1 MPSLFPSLMTVAAFS
16 IALSSASSVQAQS
29 PDPDSEEEETPKRKA
44 SFSLTFGVDEDEDE
58 GGVADRILDRVRKR
72 MEDEG
77 LSAEEITSVSDAL
90 STVASELDRGL
101 GSRSR
106 ISIDPAIVERLQP
119 DQLERL
125 LLAREEVLKQRAEVD
140 GDPPLVA
147 LLIPFAAFLFV
158 LGLVAV
164 PLWFRNRNQLD
175 KQETLR
181 LMVEKG
187 ADIPPG
193 LLATEERPRSDLR
206 RGVILISTGIG
217 VSLFLRIVENDDSAW
232 SLGIVPFAIGVGY
245 LLTHWLEREPSGDV
259 A

>member
-1 MPSLFPSLMTVAAFS
+1 MPSLSQCLIVVAAFS
-16 IALSSASSVQAQS
+16 IAVSSASRSEAQS
-29 PDPDSEEEETPKRKA
+29 PDQDSKEEDAPKRKA
-44 SFSLTFGVDEDEDE
+44 SFSLTFGVDDDER
-58 GGVADRILDRVRKR
+58 GVADRILDRVRKR

-77 LSAEEITSVSDAL
+77 LSDEEITSVSDAL
-90 STVASELDRGL
+90 SSITDELDRGL
-101 GSRSR
+101 GSNSR
-106 ISIDPAIVERLQP
+106 VSIDPAIVRRLQP

-164 PLWFRNRNQLD
+164 PLWFRNRSQLD

-187 ADIPPG
+187 AEIPPG

-206 RGVILISTGIG
+206 RGVILICTGIG
-217 VSLFLRIVENDDSAW
+217 VSLFLRIVEDGDSAW
-232 SLGIVPFAIGVGY
+232 SLGIVPFMIGVGY
-245 LLTHWLEREPSGDV
+245 LVTHWLERDPSGDV